1 MKVVCLQFES
11 LITLTDFMAVISNV
25 NCEIN
30 HQRLTVLC
38 QVSADELQLAVSSF
52 GAKIISDQLTKEAS

>member
-1 MKVVCLQFES
+1 MKAVCLQFET
-11 LITLTDFMAVISNV
+11 LVALTDFMAVINNV

-30 HQRLTVLC
+30 HQRVTLLC

-52 GAKIISDQLTKEAS
+52 GAKIISDQPRQEAP

>member
-1 MKVVCLQFES
+1 MKSVFLQFET
-11 LITLTDFMAVISNV
+11 LVALTDFMAVINNV

-38 QVSADELQLAVSSF
+38 QVSADELQLAISSF
-52 GAKIISDQLTKEAS
+52 GGKIIPGQPDQE